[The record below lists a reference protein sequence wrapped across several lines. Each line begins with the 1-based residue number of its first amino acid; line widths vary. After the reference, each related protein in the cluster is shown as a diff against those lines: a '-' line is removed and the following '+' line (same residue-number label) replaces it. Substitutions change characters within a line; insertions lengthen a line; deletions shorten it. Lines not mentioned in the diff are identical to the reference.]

1 MAIIDNHMKIF
12 IQQVLLLIKQ
22 YQALLMISTAC
33 LTFVMAYGCGYHFR
47 AVDKPAGGGIQSL
60 AIPLIKS
67 TSTSLGF
74 EGDFTTIIREE
85 FARRSKVPL
94 VAREEAS
101 AVLIGTVFQIKTEP
115 VSYDIIRTT
124 IEGEETRYEVTN
136 QRWLEIELNAKV
148 VDRASGKPIWQDKK
162 MTERATFVVSTDP
175 LTNRFNQRMAAR
187 EMARRF
193 AKRIYLKTM
202 ERF

>member
-1 MAIIDNHMKIF
+1 
-12 IQQVLLLIKQ
+12 
-22 YQALLMISTAC
+22 MISLICSTIF
-33 LTFVMAYGCGYHFR
+33 LAYGCGYHFR
-47 AVDKPAGGGIQSL
+47 AVDKPVGKGIQSL

-67 TSTSLGF
+67 TSSSLGF

-85 FARRSKVPL
+85 FASYSKVPL

-101 AVLIGTVFQIKTEP
+101 AVLVGRVSQVKTEP
-115 VSYDIIRTT
+115 VSYDIFRTT

-136 QRWLEIELNAKV
+136 KRWLEIELNAKLI
-148 VDRASGKPIWQDKK
+148 DRASGKPIWQDKT

-175 LTNRFNQRMAAR
+175 LTNRFNQRRAAR

>member
-1 MAIIDNHMKIF
+1 
-12 IQQVLLLIKQ
+12 
-22 YQALLMISTAC
+22 MISLIC
-33 LTFVMAYGCGYHFR
+33 LTIVVAYGCGYHFR
-47 AVDKPAGGGIQSL
+47 AVDKPVSEGIQSL

-67 TSTSLGF
+67 TSSSLGF

-85 FARRSKVPL
+85 FASHSKVPL

-101 AVLIGTVFQIKTEP
+101 AVLIGRVSQIKTDP
-115 VSYDIIRTT
+115 VSYDIFRTT
-124 IEGEETRYEVTN
+124 VQGEETRYEVTN
-136 QRWLEIELNAKV
+136 KRWLEIELNAKLI
-148 VDRASGKPIWQDKK
+148 DRASGKPIWQDKK

-175 LTNRFNQRMAAR
+175 LTNRFNQRRAAR